1 MSPRF
6 PVGAFLLLPILSSQ
20 PTLNQATVVQTT
32 AHAPS
37 VSDVN
42 QPDPDVVA
50 EALPDR
56 AAAQAKTA
64 ADFQVFYQF
73 HFTDKLA
80 KSGITFRHHAVSDA
94 LETYKAIHYDH
105 GNAVAVADV
114 DGDGRYDILFT
125 NQVGGNE
132 LWKNLGGG
140 KFKNITAESGIALK
154 GLMSVGAAFADIDND
169 GDQDLVITTI
179 RGGVH
184 LFENDGHGHFKD
196 ITREAGINDTGHAA
210 GAFFFD
216 YDRDGLVD
224 LVVCNVGRFTTDSK
238 HPDGSYVGVNDAFS
252 GQLYPERFEHPILYH
267 NLGHNKFKD
276 VTVEMGLGEFKTW

>member
-6 PVGAFLLLPILSSQ
+6 LVGAFLVLPIVSSQ

-37 VSDVN
+37 VADVN
-42 QPDPDVVA
+42 VPDPDVVA

-64 ADFQVFYQF
+64 AEFQVFYQF

-80 KSGITFRHHAVSDA
+80 ESGITFRHHAVSDA
-94 LETYKAIHYDH
+94 LQTYKAIHYDH

-114 DGDGRYDILFT
+114 DGDGLYDILFT

-140 KFKNITAESGIALK
+140 KFKNITVEAGIALP
-154 GLMSVGAAFADIDND
+154 GEISVGAAFADIDND
-169 GDQDLVITTI
+169 GDPDLVITTV
-179 RGGVH
+179 RSGVH
-184 LFENDGHGHFKD
+184 LFENDGRGHFKD
-196 ITREAGINDTGHAA
+196 ITKAAGIDDTMHAT
-210 GAFFFD
+210 G
-216 YDRDGLVD
+216 
-224 LVVCNVGRFTTDSK
+224 
-238 HPDGSYVGVNDAFS
+238 
-252 GQLYPERFEHPILYH
+252 
-267 NLGHNKFKD
+267 
-276 VTVEMGLGEFKTW
+276 